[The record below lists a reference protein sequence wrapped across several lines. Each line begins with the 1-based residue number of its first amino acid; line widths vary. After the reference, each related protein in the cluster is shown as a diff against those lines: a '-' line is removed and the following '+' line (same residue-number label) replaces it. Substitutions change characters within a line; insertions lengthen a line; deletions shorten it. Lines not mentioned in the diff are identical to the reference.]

1 MGRLARNVLS
11 CVVLKTIFF
20 NQPRPMCK
28 NVKFS
33 DVDFNIKT
41 AIFTSTILM
50 YEPAELSFQ
59 WMIFSNNLHKL
70 FLIN

>member
-1 MGRLARNVLS
+1 
-11 CVVLKTIFF
+11 
-20 NQPRPMCK
+20 MCK

-59 WMIFSNNLHKL
+59 WMIFSKQPSQTFPH
-70 FLIN
+70 